1 MALGGDGHTNV
12 TGVAI
17 GLLGSRPVAVSAGD
31 EGSLRV
37 WDLPTLAPIGEPV
50 KVGGPIRAI
59 TTSSFPEH
67 PLTLFVKVGRSEKTI
82 TVRRF
87 QGQPLTVTSGDAKG
101 AAIGRLNG
109 RTVKVTAGDELH
121 VVDAGT
127 GREIGPRILLG
138 EDNGVN
144 ALELVTLHGR
154 LTAVVNDNGGDE
166 NEPGPDPLRFVD
178 LASGRRLVGIDGD
191 FTTVRKARVNGKTVL
206 LTVNRPAGSIS
217 IWDPVSRKQIGLL
230 PGNPPAPS
238 ALGGESYGFSRP
250 AFIEVS
256 LAVGELA
263 GRPIAIT
270 GGGDNTVRLW
280 DLGTARQLAATVPPG
295 HTDSIL
301 AIAVSESAGRPVAIT
316 QGWDGQTIQWD
327 LATGRR
333 VAAPPP
339 DTYGSLEDIPAD
351 RLRDRTVVADRAG
364 GGRFRDL
371 VASSLE
377 EALRARDERTA
388 PWVTQVGDRT
398 VLFGRDGARAWIKDL
413 ATGAGIGAPVKIG
426 ATTPLQLTTLA
437 EIDGR
442 PVLLVSLKGTTRIL
456 DFQSGH
462 LLGEVSGVSS
472 SESPIAVARVRCTT
486 GVLTRRS
493 SRLYFWDLRTG
504 RRLTPTLRGHGTRV
518 LQILTGRLGDIPIA
532 VTAAL
537 GGEIR
542 VWNLLDGQQIG
553 DPLKAHNRLV
563 VMALGYVNGHTVV
576 LAGGK
581 AEKVLMW
588 DLGR

>member
-1 MALGGDGHTNV
+1 M
-12 TGVAI
+12 AI

-31 EGSLRV
+31 ESSLRV

-59 TTSSFPEH
+59 TTSSSPEH

-87 QGQPLTVTSGDAKG
+87 QGQPLRGTSGDAKG

-138 EDNGVN
+138 EDNGVH

-191 FTTVRKARVNGKTVL
+191 FATVRKARVNGKTVL

-238 ALGGESYGFSRP
+238 ALGGESYGLSRP

-339 DTYGSLEDIPAD
+339 DTYGSLEDIPAA

-437 EIDGR
+437 EIDDR

-542 VWNLLDGQQIG
+542 VWNLLDGRQIG
-553 DPLKAHNRLV
+553 DPLRAHNRLV

>member
-1 MALGGDGHTNV
+1 M
-12 TGVAI
+12 AI

-82 TVRRF
+82 IVRRF
-87 QGQPLTVTSGDAKG
+87 QGQPLRGTSGDAEG

-191 FTTVRKARVNGKTVL
+191 FTTVRNARVNGKTVL

-377 EALRARDERTA
+377 EALRTRDERTA

-493 SRLYFWDLRTG
+493 GRLYFWDLRTG

-542 VWNLLDGQQIG
+542 VWNLLDGRQIG
-553 DPLKAHNRLV
+553 DPLRAHNRLV

>member
-1 MALGGDGHTNV
+1 M
-12 TGVAI
+12 AI

-82 TVRRF
+82 IVRRF
-87 QGQPLTVTSGDAKG
+87 QGQPLRGTSGDARG

-263 GRPIAIT
+263 DRPIAIT

-542 VWNLLDGQQIG
+542 VWNLLDGRQIG
-553 DPLKAHNRLV
+553 DPLRAHNRLV